1 MKALQSRRVAALIA
15 VVVVVLSLLL
25 GGGRSLCAARA
36 NVYRADSTYA
46 EDTASLRAIA
56 SNLCSVCSRYPTL
69 AESDESLSTLQYLL
83 KEEPD
88 HLTEINSAFDRL
100 LSLAAETTLSEKDTA
115 YMADFTTDM
124 KAIRSILSHS
134 TYNERAQAYN
144 AMLQTAFPA
153 RALAALFQIEPLEIF

>member
-1 MKALQSRRVAALIA
+1 LV
-15 VVVVVLSLLL
+15 L
-25 GGGRSLCAARA
+25 GGGRSLRAAREA
-36 NVYRADSTYA
+36 VYRTDSTYA
-46 EDTASLRAIA
+46 EATASLRAIA

-83 KEEPD
+83 EEEPD
-88 HLTEINSAFDRL
+88 NLTAINSAFDRL

-124 KAIRSILSHS
+124 KSIRNILSHS

-144 AMLQTAFPA
+144 ATLQTAFPA
-153 RALAALFQIEPLEIF
+153 RFLAPLFQIEPLEIF